1 VDAGD
6 EPTLA
11 RAERA
16 AHELFKLAIAL
27 GGTISG
33 EHGVGVLKNGQLR
46 TQWEP
51 RAVELHGAVK
61 RLFDPKGLLNP
72 GKKLA

>member
-11 RAERA
+11 LAERA
-16 AHELFKLAIAL
+16 SDELFALAIAL
-27 GGTISG
+27 GGTVSG
-33 EHGVGVLKNGQLR
+33 EHGVGALKNGQLR

-51 RAVELHGAVK
+51 RAVELHTAVK
-61 RLFDPKGLLNP
+61 RLFDPQGLLNP